1 MVIQFWIRENMEQ
14 QRINSRCQM
23 NYASSFEKSTSMK
36 RNKEIDEEEKKLKG
50 INCII
55 FLKWSNIWNKK
66 RNLGYI

>member
-1 MVIQFWIRENMEQ
+1 
-14 QRINSRCQM
+14 M

-55 FLKWSNIWNKK
+55 FLKWSNIWNKN